1 MGNYSL
7 VEVRMVIPYNNIEE
21 QYVVTVNLSCLSL
34 FLFLSIKN
42 TTKKSVNI
50 YFCLYNPVRVM
61 ANTKCEFNKPLGPD
75 ELFCVWIMYN
85 TNKYLVILLSS
96 TTITIYFCCDRFVFI
111 NTFLFLFSLS
121 TKSYFLG
128 GQLNKTKI
136 QIILMWRVEIFKYR

>member
-7 VEVRMVIPYNNIEE
+7 VEHHVVIPYDTIEE

-50 YFCLYNPVRVM
+50 YFCLYNLVQIM
-61 ANTKCEFNKPLGPD
+61 ANTKCEFNKPLGSD
-75 ELFCVWIMYN
+75 ELFCVWILYN

-96 TTITIYFCCDRFVFI
+96 TTITIYFFCDRVVFI

-121 TKSYFLG
+121 IKSLFLG
-128 GQLNKTKI
+128 KTINKTKI
-136 QIILMWRVEIFKYR
+136 QIVLMWRVEIFKYR